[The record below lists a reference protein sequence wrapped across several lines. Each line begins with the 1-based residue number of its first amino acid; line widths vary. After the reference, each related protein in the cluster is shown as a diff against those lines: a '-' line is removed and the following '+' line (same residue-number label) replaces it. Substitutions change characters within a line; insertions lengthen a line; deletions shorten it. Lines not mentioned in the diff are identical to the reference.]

1 MTYTLDI
8 DLKTKEAKKLLEFLK
23 SLNYLKMEEV
33 KELTEELKS
42 NRENRKMLM
51 ELVKDLQS
59 KTH

>member
-33 KELTEELKS
+33 KEVTEELKS
-42 NRENRKMLM
+42 NREDRKMLM